1 MSRTYAHY
9 GIRARPLLIAVGAG
23 LTVML
28 LALAVVYWLFA
39 PFPDRA
45 GEMPADYPDRL
56 GVSSR
61 SMEVQQLK
69 SRKRQYLQSGSVEG
83 EPEPGL
89 RMPIDQAMD
98 RVVQQYRPEQVDRRG
113 GEP

>member
-1 MSRTYAHY
+1 MSRTYADY
-9 GIRARPLLIAVGAG
+9 GIRARPLLIAAGVG

-39 PFPDRA
+39 PFPDRTGETPA
-45 GEMPADYPDRL
+45 GYPDRP
-56 GVSSR
+56 GISSR

-69 SRKRQYLQSGSVEG
+69 SRKRQYLESGSVAG
-83 EPEPGL
+83 EPEMDL
-89 RMPIDQAMD
+89 RMPIDRAMD